1 MPGEN
6 RANVVL
12 LEPAAAALRNEF
24 IGWQCRL
31 RQLSVRE
38 GLGRPS
44 SGMRP
49 KVSAPDGHELA
60 AAITILI
67 MREEPEESTT
77 QFRFQVQKTHD
88 PIERYDKA
96 LEILSG
102 WYYQRPRE
110 FTDVMTAL
118 FGPDSALADRLLLH
132 GRCVLDFAESSK
144 GYRIPC
150 AVLSLPEED
159 DFFQA
164 TYWHNRLFNPNMP
177 PGVRVL
183 SFTPDWSHASAY
195 EYEPE
200 RN

>member
-1 MPGEN
+1 MPRED
-6 RANVVL
+6 RNVVL
-12 LEPAAAALRNEF
+12 LEPAAARLRDEF

-49 KVSAPDGHELA
+49 RVSAPGGDELSP
-60 AAITILI
+60 AITVLL
-67 MREEPEESTT
+67 MRAEPEESTT

-102 WYYQRPRE
+102 WFYQRPRE

-118 FGPDSALADRLLLH
+118 FGEESPLADRLLLH
-132 GRCVLDFAESSK
+132 GRCELDFAESSK

-150 AVLSLPEED
+150 AVLALSEED
-159 DFFQA
+159 ELFQA

-183 SFTPDWSHASAY
+183 SFKPDWPHAAAY
-195 EYEPE
+195 AYEPE
-200 RN
+200 GN